1 MNTMRQSSRNKDR
14 EKEEK
19 RERKRKEIEDVLKIN
34 LVLDAR
40 SSRPGS

>member
-1 MNTMRQSSRNKDR
+1 MKKMRQSSRKIRIDR
-14 EKEEK
+14 REK

-34 LVLDAR
+34 SVLDTR